1 MTTEAAAAQY
11 LAKHLAAVAGRDYAV
26 YNPHGK
32 QHDELPWII
41 GFNNGGEHGW
51 LRACLIAQDG
61 TPLGE
66 HICSHEGYMPSD
78 LGVIEDTSPDRHKDF
93 RAHYPDGYRM
103 DFVGYDY
110 IKYDPRLIEAFRL
123 HAVQRG
129 KAGEKEIVAA
139 EHTPGLLHAEHD
151 DEALATYPRE
161 ERDVGAHTSGTWR
174 VSREHNGTFV
184 RAAHGGLVASMEAGS
199 QAMRD
204 QDALL
209 ISVTPEMFE
218 ACKMFVDACENA
230 PSKIAA
236 AVRAARAAIARVE
249 GK

>member
-11 LAKHLAAVAGRDYAV
+11 LAEHLAAVAGRDYAV

-41 GFNNGGEHGW
+41 GFNNGGELGW

-66 HICSHEGYMPSD
+66 HICSHEGYMSSD
-78 LGVIEDTSPDRHKDF
+78 LGVIEDTSPDRHVDF

-129 KAGEKEIVAA
+129 KTGEKEIGAVK
-139 EHTPGLLHAEHD
+139 HTSGPLHAEHD
-151 DEALATYPRE
+151 DEALATYV
-161 ERDVGAHTSGTWR
+161 VGPDGMTTACLSWTL
-174 VSREHNGTFV
+174 V
-184 RAAHGGLVASMEAGS
+184 GG
-199 QAMRD
+199 
-204 QDALL
+204 
-209 ISVTPEMFE
+209 
-218 ACKMFVDACENA
+218 
-230 PSKIAA
+230 PSKEEQRANGVLYAA
-236 AVRAARAAIARVE
+236 SPAMLKALKQTYNVIINILTDPQLDVRLPCGQTIRQYSTAVCAAIEQAE

>member
-26 YNPHGK
+26 YNPLGK

-129 KAGEKEIVAA
+129 KAGEKEIGAA
-139 EHTPGLLHAEHD
+139 K
-151 DEALATYPRE
+151 
-161 ERDVGAHTSGTWR
+161 HTSGTWR
-174 VSREHNGTFV
+174 VSEEHNGTFV

-199 QAMRD
+199 QVMRD
-204 QDALL
+204 ADALL
-209 ISVTPEMFE
+209 IAAAPDLLE
-218 ACKMFVDACENA
+218 ACRAALCRDD
-230 PSKIAA
+230 IADDEIGDVLRA
-236 AVRAARAAIARVE
+236 AVKRAE
-249 GK
+249 GKYVFRQREKRTS